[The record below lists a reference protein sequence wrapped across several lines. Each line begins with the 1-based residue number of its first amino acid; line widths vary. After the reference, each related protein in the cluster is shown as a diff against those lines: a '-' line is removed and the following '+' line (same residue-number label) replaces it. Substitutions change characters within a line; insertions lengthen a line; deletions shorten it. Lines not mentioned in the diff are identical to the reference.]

1 MERKRGNEGKVEK
14 ARERWKR
21 KDGKREGKKG
31 KGKEGNEG
39 GKGIKD
45 DRGRGKGT
53 E

>member
-1 MERKRGNEGKVEK
+1 MERGN
-14 ARERWKR
+14 R
-21 KDGKREGKKG
+21 KKG